1 MYFIFGIQRCYQRG
15 ISMQNRIIKY
25 MLFGMIVWG
34 FNTQSHDSPVQK
46 HSESILLSDRSMY
59 DTTISRCDC
68 LCTFC
73 SSENSIKRKI
83 NEHPEKSSIIASDA
97 PKAWTI
103 LVYMA
108 ADNGLRRFAI
118 RNIQEMAKIGSNE
131 HFNLLVHLDIINGN
145 EKISEFYYIEK
156 NNVVQINVYSDDI
169 LPMDSGN
176 PQTLL
181 EFCKHG
187 ITGFPAKHHLLILWN
202 HGTGTIN
209 PRYGRFINPS
219 LLFSYNPLTNK
230 LDLDRSVGYLDLVAE
245 EIGNFRGVCWDDSTG
260 NYLSNEMLAKT
271 LKTICARYLGG
282 KKFDIIGFDACLMA
296 MTEVYGLLKGCG
308 DIVIGSQ
315 EVELGTG
322 WNYALLLMKL
332 IHRVPTP
339 EEFAQHIVVSY
350 YKAYQS
356 ITNDYT
362 LSAIRLPVVDQLE
375 NHIHRVATLLKEA
388 LANTGIA
395 TTLSA
400 IIRKSRDPRSCT
412 HFDEPSYIDLY
423 HFYDNLEKNIDQ
435 AKTSLPISLYTA
447 LKECLQERQSLFKSL
462 VVAHTSGKN
471 LTQSHG
477 ISIYFPFNKIHASY
491 QSNDFFKTN
500 AWGNFLSQY
509 IYA

>member
-1 MYFIFGIQRCYQRG
+1 MH
-15 ISMQNRIIKY
+15 NRIKKY
-25 MLFGMIVWG
+25 ILFTFFLSRFYIATP
-34 FNTQSHDSPVQK
+34 N
-46 HSESILLSDRSMY
+46 ESLNRIESVLLSSYSMNNIIVSHRPCECHY
-59 DTTISRCDC
+59 C
-68 LCTFC
+68 LDSGYITRNQSQFY
-73 SSENSIKRKI
+73 SKIDDNEKRKVKK
-83 NEHPEKSSIIASDA
+83 E

-118 RNIQEMAKIGSNE
+118 RNIEEMAKIGSNE
-131 HFNLLVHLDIINGN
+131 NFNVLVHLDIINGS
-145 EKISEFYYIEK
+145 EKVSEFYYIEK
-156 NNVVQINVYSDDI
+156 NNIVHINVYPENI

-176 PQTLL
+176 PKTLI

-187 ITGFPAKHHLLILWN
+187 ISGFPAKHNLLILWN

-260 NYLSNEMLAKT
+260 NYLSNETLAKT
-271 LKTICARYLGG
+271 LKTICTSYLEGR
-282 KKFDIIGFDACLMA
+282 KFDIIGFDACLMA

-308 DIVIGSQ
+308 DIVVASQ

-332 IHRVPTP
+332 MQSVPTP
-339 EEFAQHIVVSY
+339 EEFAQHIVISY
-350 YKAYQS
+350 YKAYQT

-362 LSAIRLPVVDQLE
+362 LSAIRLSMIDQLE
-375 NHIHRVATLLKEA
+375 KHIDRVATLLKDG
-388 LANTGIA
+388 LLDRTISGIV
-395 TTLSA
+395 TA
-400 IIRKSRDPRSCT
+400 IVQKSREPRSCT

-435 AKTSLPISLYTA
+435 AKANLPTSFYAT
-447 LKECLQERQSLFKSL
+447 LKECLQERQVLFRSL
-462 VVAHTSGKN
+462 VIAHTSGKN
-471 LTQSHG
+471 LSNSRG
-477 ISIYFPFNKIHASY
+477 ISIYFPFNRIHTSY
-491 QSNDFFKTN
+491 QSNEFFKMN

-509 IYA
+509 IYS